1 MGKLKVD
8 GTPRKK
14 YVSKKMRLA
23 RSRKQAQKKAW
34 ETRKALYPETNG
46 FKPKLP
52 AGGLEII
59 KEIVD
64 KVVEIGP
71 ELEPEDEYTA
81 ITKEEVDTE
90 EQNMNKGGYKGT
102 GQGIG
107 QVAETR
113 KQTILDLEKKLEAAD
128 AVNRNLKALQANLQ
142 VDGAENR
149 IKIEKLEEKLQ
160 KRPVIIKDADRSDK
174 PKEKT
179 LLRLNREAQE
189 LITALQHD
197 LKLADKVIQAGK
209 NRAEALEGA
218 DRKVADLAHENALW
232 LGELRGANYCFEK
245 LAEALA
251 KGGTRG

>member
-1 MGKLKVD
+1 MGKLKAD

-23 RSRKQAQKKAW
+23 RIRKNGQKKAW

-46 FKPKLP
+46 FKPKPP
-52 AGGLEII
+52 AGLEII

-71 ELEPEDEYTA
+71 QPEPEDEYTA
-81 ITKEEVDTE
+81 ITKEEVEAE
-90 EQNMNKGGYKGT
+90 EQELEEVSYGIRQRQR
-102 GQGIG
+102 QGEII
-107 QVAETR
+107 A
-113 KQTILDLEKKLEAAD
+113 DLEKKLEAAD
-128 AVNRNLKALQANLQ
+128 AVNRNLKGMMQKFQ
-142 VDGAENR
+142 VEGAENR
-149 IKIEKLEEKLQ
+149 IKIEALEEKLRKNEEAYFNLQ
-160 KRPVIIKDADRSDK
+160 TKKEANRSNE
-174 PKEKT
+174 PKET
-179 LLRLNREAQE
+179 LIRLSQEKQE

-218 DRKVADLAHENALW
+218 DRKVADLAHENALL

-245 LAEALA
+245 LSSALT
-251 KGGTRG
+251 KGGTHG

>member
-1 MGKLKVD
+1 MGKLKAD

-81 ITKEEVDTE
+81 ITKEEVEVE
-90 EQNMNKGGYKGT
+90 EQELEQEEVSYGIRQRQA
-102 GQGIG
+102 QG
-107 QVAETR
+107 E
-113 KQTILDLEKKLEAAD
+113 TILDLEKKLEAAD
-128 AVNRNLKALQANLQ
+128 AVNRNLKAIQKVLQ

-160 KRPVIIKDADRSDK
+160 KRPVIIKDAGRSDK
-174 PKEKT
+174 REIE
-179 LLRLNREAQE
+179 LRE

-197 LKLADKVIQAGK
+197 LKLADKEGQRLQK
-209 NRAEALEGA
+209 RAEALEGA
-218 DRKVADLAHENALW
+218 DRKVADLAHENALL

-245 LAEALA
+245 LAGALA